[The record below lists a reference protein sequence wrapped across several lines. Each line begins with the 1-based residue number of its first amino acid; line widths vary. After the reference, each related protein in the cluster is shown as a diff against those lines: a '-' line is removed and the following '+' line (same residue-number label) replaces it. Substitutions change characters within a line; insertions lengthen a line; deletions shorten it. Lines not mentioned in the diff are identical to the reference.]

1 MPFEISLS
9 NVLKSLFIQV
19 FQMFTQ
25 TKRFLDK
32 KFTGGFLFNTSCL
45 LKIEI
50 YSKNQD
56 PVACQRWISIKG
68 I

>member
-19 FQMFTQ
+19 FQVFTQ

-32 KFTGGFLFNTSCL
+32 KFKGGFLF
-45 LKIEI
+45 I
-50 YSKNQD
+50 YHYVESKG
-56 PVACQRWISIKG
+56 VG
-68 I
+68 